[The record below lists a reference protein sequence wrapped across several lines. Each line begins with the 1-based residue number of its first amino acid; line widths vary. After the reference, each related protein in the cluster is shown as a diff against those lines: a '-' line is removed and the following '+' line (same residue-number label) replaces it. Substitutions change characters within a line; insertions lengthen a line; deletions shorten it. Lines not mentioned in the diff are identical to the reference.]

1 MIGSII
7 QLALSILMIVSMW
20 KIFETF
26 GQKGWACIIPFY
38 NIIVMLRIVKWEPV
52 KFWFFLIP
60 IYNIY
65 LSFLLYKDIAAKY
78 GKGDNAYAIGLLL
91 LPFIFFPL
99 LAFKETPVAETV
111 E

>member
-38 NIIVMLRIVKWEPV
+38 NIIVMLRIAKWEP
-52 KFWFFLIP
+52 LERRD
-60 IYNIY
+60 IYYCLRYEIC
-65 LSFLLYKDIAAKY
+65 DY
-78 GKGDNAYAIGLLL
+78 GNECRD
-91 LPFIFFPL
+91 
-99 LAFKETPVAETV
+99 
-111 E
+111 

>member
-20 KIFETF
+20 KVFETF

-38 NIIVMLRIVKWEPV
+38 NIIVMLRIAKGEPV

-65 LSFLLYKDIAAKY
+65 LCFLLYRDIAAKY
-78 GKGDNAYAIGLLL
+78 GKGSNEFAVGLLL

-99 LAFKETPVAETV
+99 LAFKETPIAEDV

>member
-20 KIFETF
+20 KVFETF

-38 NIIVMLRIVKWEPV
+38 NIIVMLRIAKWEPV

-65 LSFLLYKDIAAKY
+65 LCFLLYRDIAAKY
-78 GKGDNAYAIGLLL
+78 GKGSNE

-99 LAFKETPVAETV
+99 LAFKETPIAEDV

>member
-1 MIGSII
+1 MYTNACQHVENFRNFRPERMGMYYSVL
-7 QLALSILMIVSMW
+7 QHHRNVAYRKMGTCKILV
-20 KIFETF
+20 
-26 GQKGWACIIPFY
+26 
-38 NIIVMLRIVKWEPV
+38 
-52 KFWFFLIP
+52 FLIP

-65 LSFLLYKDIAAKY
+65 LSFLLYRDIAAKY

-99 LAFKETPVAETV
+99 LAFKETPIEGV